1 MSLLSHSLRALL
13 LFSLFAWMPTASAK
27 VVWLVGKDAAVNA
40 PAVAE
45 QLSHLLAEEP
55 VEVVSFSHLSA
66 WSMMPDAE
74 GKRTQ
79 LLAAEH
85 LLVTPAAGEPDGLAF
100 LGLTTVQAM
109 RPIHLPKTTLVAVQ
123 KPVYKMSGLCENLP
137 LQETARL
144 AIGANIPFVPLPKV
158 WQQVYTDDTFYNGKV
173 PKGAISEAY
182 VYAAGLALALR
193 GDDYELPALGGIHPE
208 LADELKTSI
217 REGLELTEDVLYAAA
232 HLPAGGFNV
241 RVGDTFDAILY
252 DGAFERKIGAWL
264 EAIATADGRTL
275 TLHYT
280 TDTSIDTGWPCLFRS
295 THTLGKMPKA
305 SVYTRPAFEDDSG
318 REELKHLELIL
329 KTDLPKKGWM
339 PFPLAIAEWTRRC
352 PDLPVYEGAL
362 PTEATAA
369 MFATMLYLK
378 WTGTVVIP
386 PNSDQRITTAMDIGL
401 DVMLRQQ
408 RLRKDVNAIF
418 CRAVGERRFAF
429 SLWRRPAEEV
439 TVRLATDPMGQHLST
454 KKLRF
459 NDENYWSPQTV
470 TVEAPCTFYWKV
482 PAKQFPGQ
490 NTGAR
495 TVR

>member
-1 MSLLSHSLRALL
+1 
-13 LFSLFAWMPTASAK
+13 
-27 VVWLVGKDAAVNA
+27 
-40 PAVAE
+40 
-45 QLSHLLAEEP
+45 
-55 VEVVSFSHLSA
+55 
-66 WSMMPDAE
+66 
-74 GKRTQ
+74 
-79 LLAAEH
+79 
-85 LLVTPAAGEPDGLAF
+85 
-100 LGLTTVQAM
+100 
-109 RPIHLPKTTLVAVQ
+109 
-123 KPVYKMSGLCENLP
+123 
-137 LQETARL
+137 
-144 AIGANIPFVPLPKV
+144 
-158 WQQVYTDDTFYNGKV
+158 
-173 PKGAISEAY
+173 
-182 VYAAGLALALR
+182 
-193 GDDYELPALGGIHPE
+193 
-208 LADELKTSI
+208 
-217 REGLELTEDVLYAAA
+217 
-232 HLPAGGFNV
+232 
-241 RVGDTFDAILY
+241 
-252 DGAFERKIGAWL
+252 
-264 EAIATADGRTL
+264 
-275 TLHYT
+275 
-280 TDTSIDTGWPCLFRS
+280 
-295 THTLGKMPKA
+295 MPKA

-459 NDENYWSPQTV
+459 NNENYWSPQTV